1 MGMDSSFSSARDVD
15 ITAADLLREPPGY
28 SIPIHMDEPDAERVV
43 DHECWRAGLLG
54 ESLASSTWTTR
65 PVRDM
70 DVFWPNPVIAAAR
83 SLPFRAASGAAEDA
97 MPQVLAN
104 KERLEG
110 LWSLSSSHG
119 ISWDE
124 LDSLYVK
131 FAQTGHARK
140 KQWRDNY
147 PQFLEEAQ
155 RRAGR
160 RASRQPMARKEKT
173 WRHLHFTRLKRQ
185 YLHHWRP
192 GMLTRYMQQWVT
204 CRMVRREMNERA
216 RLLIPK

>member
-1 MGMDSSFSSARDVD
+1 
-15 ITAADLLREPPGY
+15 
-28 SIPIHMDEPDAERVV
+28 
-43 DHECWRAGLLG
+43 
-54 ESLASSTWTTR
+54 
-65 PVRDM
+65 
-70 DVFWPNPVIAAAR
+70 
-83 SLPFRAASGAAEDA
+83 

-110 LWSLSSSHG
+110 LWNLSSSHG
-119 ISWDE
+119 IAWDE
-124 LDSLYVK
+124 LDGLYVK

-140 KQWRDNY
+140 KQWRDHY
-147 PQFLEEAQ
+147 PLFLEEAQ
-155 RRAGR
+155 QRARR

-173 WRHLHFTRLKRQ
+173 WRHLYFTRLKRQ

-216 RLLIPK
+216 RSLSAK